1 MENNLSNRINAL
13 EESAT
18 IAMAQ
23 KARELKA
30 QGIDVI
36 SLSLGEP
43 DFKTP
48 VHIQKAAKDAID
60 SGNFFAYPPVPGY
73 PELRKGIADKLKKE
87 NNIDCTPE
95 NIVVSNGAK
104 HSIANIFMAMINP
117 GDEVI
122 VYAPYWVSYVEL
134 IKLAEG
140 VPVIIEGTLEQ
151 DFKAPVEALKN
162 AISPKTKAIIYSS
175 PSNPTGSVF
184 TKQELQEI
192 ADVVL
197 QHENLFVIS
206 DEIYEYITFEGE
218 HVSIA
223 SLPGMFDRTIVVNGF
238 SKGHAMTG
246 WRVGYICAP
255 LWISKACNKM
265 QGQFTSGVNS
275 IAQRAAIEAING
287 DQEPT
292 RKMAATYKARRQ
304 LVLDGLNQIPGIKSN
319 KPGGAFYVFPDIS
332 YFFGKSDGDS
342 TINTAEDFAMFLLN
356 KAHVSVVTGDAFG
369 APNCIRIS
377 YAASDEHLKE
387 ALVRINKALATL
399 K

>member
-1 MENNLSNRINAL
+1 MNNNLSNRINAL

-48 VHIQKAAKDAID
+48 AHIQKAAKDAID

-87 NNIDCTPE
+87 NNIDCKPE

-104 HSIANIFMAMINP
+104 HSIANIFMALINP

-140 VPVIIEGTLEQ
+140 TPVIIEGTLDQ
-151 DFKAPVEALKN
+151 DFKAPIEALKK
-162 AISPKTKAIIYSS
+162 AITPKTKAIIYSS

-184 TKQELQEI
+184 TKAELQEI

-197 QHENLFVIS
+197 QHENIYVIA
-206 DEIYEYITFEGE
+206 DEIYEYINFEGE

-223 SLPGMFDRTIVVNGF
+223 ALPGMFDRTIVVNGF

-255 LWISKACNKM
+255 LWISKACDKM
-265 QGQFTSGVNS
+265 QGQFTSGVCS
-275 IAQRAAIEAING
+275 IAQRAAIEAITG

-292 RKMAATYKARRQ
+292 RKMVETYKRRRQ
-304 LVLDGLNQIPGIKSN
+304 LVLDGLSQIPGIKSN

-332 YFFGKSDGDS
+332 HFFGKSDGES
-342 TINTAEDFAMFLLN
+342 TINTAEDFAMYLLN

-369 APNCIRIS
+369 APNCIRLS
-377 YAASDEHLKE
+377 YAASDENLKE
-387 ALVRINKALATL
+387 ALLRIKNALANL

>member
-48 VHIQKAAKDAID
+48 AHIQKAAKDAID

-87 NNIDCTPE
+87 NNLDYAPE

-104 HSIANIFMAMINP
+104 HSIANVFMALINP
-117 GDEVI
+117 GDEVV

-151 DFKAPVEALKN
+151 DFKAPAEALKK
-162 AISPKTKAIIYSS
+162 AITPKTKAIIYSS

-184 TKQELQEI
+184 TKQELQAI

-197 QHENLFVIS
+197 QHENIFVIS

-223 SLPGMFDRTIVVNGF
+223 SLPGMLDRTIVVNGF

-246 WRVGYICAP
+246 WRVGYIAAP

-265 QGQFTSGVNS
+265 QGQFTSGVSS
-275 IAQRAAIEAING
+275 IAQRAAIEAITG

-292 RKMAATYKARRQ
+292 RKMAETYKKRRK
-304 LVLDGLNQIPGIKSN
+304 LVLDGLSDIPGIKSN

-332 YFFGKSDGDS
+332 DFFGKSDGEL
-342 TINTAEDFAMFLLN
+342 TINTADDFAMFLLN
-356 KAHVSVVTGDAFG
+356 KAHVSVVTGAAFG
-369 APNCIRIS
+369 APNCVRIS
-377 YAASDEHLKE
+377 YAASDENLKE
-387 ALVRINKALATL
+387 ALQRIKKALANL